1 MRLTCSSWALAIC
14 ASAVGMIPLASAET
28 VQPVATPIAFRAA
41 APALAPVP
49 LGWAGNFAI
58 LSKAGITT
66 TGDTAIAGGGIGV
79 SPITSTA
86 ITGFTLTMHSSN
98 TFSTSSQV
106 IGRVFASNYA
116 SPTPS
121 MLTTAVGHMQT
132 AYNNAAGRLNPTAI
146 NMGGGNIGGL
156 VIPPGLYKWTTGVI
170 VPGNVVL
177 SGNKDAVWI
186 FQIAGT
192 LNIAN
197 GKKVTLSGGAQSKNV
212 FWQVAGA
219 TTLGTTSFL
228 TGTVLGKTGIVLKT
242 GARLNGR
249 ALAQTN
255 VTLDANAI
263 QRPPL

>member
-1 MRLTCSSWALAIC
+1 
-14 ASAVGMIPLASAET
+14 MIPLASAET
-28 VQPVATPIAFRAA
+28 VQPVATSVAFRAA
-41 APALAPVP
+41 APIPLATVP

-58 LSKAGITT
+58 LSKAGIST

-79 SPITSTA
+79 SPIASTA
-86 ITGFTLTMHSSN
+86 ITGFSLSMHSTN
-98 TFSTSSQV
+98 KFSISSQV
-106 IGRVFASNYA
+106 IGRVFAANYA
-116 SPTPS
+116 TPTPS
-121 MLTTAVGHMQT
+121 MLTKAVGEMQT
-132 AYNNAAGRLNPTAI
+132 AYNNAAGRLNPTAV
-146 NMGGGNIGGL
+146 NMGAGNIGGL
-156 VIPPGLYKWTTGVI
+156 VIAPGLYKWSTNVI

-228 TGTVLGKTGIVLKT
+228 TGTVLGKTQIVLKT

-249 ALAQTN
+249 ALSQTA